1 MTGCAHVELR
11 CAPAIRAGVHHINGS
26 GGRIRHRIPVSVH
39 CFPSCHAPAPH
50 RDFRSDPPYRVP
62 DRGGGRAAHSQPAA
76 SKLLAHAE
84 TQLGFNLFERVKGR
98 LVATREAEILTP
110 EVARLN
116 QDLNSVRRL
125 AASLRDRPNGHLR
138 LGCAPA
144 LGLGL
149 LPGVVRASRDA
160 QPGITFD
167 IHTHHSAELVQGLLT
182 RELDL
187 AITFDT
193 NDYPGLTR
201 MGLGHTE
208 LVHLSRKPGAG
219 PLRLSELSDM
229 AGDTLI
235 VLDAGDASG
244 ALLQMTLD
252 AQGLDPQ
259 VAIQVQTHYVA
270 CALVDAGCGDAIVDA
285 ITAQAMLRPG
295 MSLRRLDPPLRV
307 RHQHHGAQPGSPV
320 RAAPRPDRAAQGR
333 LRSAPGRARR
343 PACLNVLGVSPKATG
358 ARRRPFLLQDCPHSP
373 KGTWARRKR
382 GAGVRYAVEPR
393 DRRCPPPR
401 IISPA

>member
-1 MTGCAHVELR
+1 MRLR
-11 CAPAIRAGVHHINGS
+11 HIEIFEAIRRTGSLTEAAAALHI
-26 GGRIRHRIPVSVH
+26 
-39 CFPSCHAPAPH
+39 
-50 RDFRSDPPYRVP
+50 
-62 DRGGGRAAHSQPAA
+62 SQPAA

-84 TQLGFNLFERVKGR
+84 SQLGFKLFDRVKGR

-110 EVARLN
+110 EIARLT
-116 QDLNSVRRL
+116 QDLSSVRRL
-125 AASLRDRPNGHLR
+125 ASNLRDRPNGHLR

-149 LPGVVRASRDA
+149 LPGVVRDSRDA

-208 LVHLSRKPGAG
+208 LVHLSRKPAQG
-219 PLRLSELSDM
+219 PMRLSELSG
-229 AGDTLI
+229 APGETLI

-244 ALLQMTLD
+244 ALLQLALD
-252 AQGLDPQ
+252 AQGLAPQ

-295 MSLRRLDPPLRV
+295 MTLRRLEPALRV
-307 RHQHHGAQPGSPV
+307 PISIMTRNQDPLSALHRDLIERL
-320 RAAPRPDRAAQGR
+320 RAACAARLEGLDARP
-333 LRSAPGRARR
+333 
-343 PACLNVLGVSPKATG
+343 
-358 ARRRPFLLQDCPHSP
+358 
-373 KGTWARRKR
+373 
-382 GAGVRYAVEPR
+382 
-393 DRRCPPPR
+393 
-401 IISPA
+401 

>member
-1 MTGCAHVELR
+1 MRLR
-11 CAPAIRAGVHHINGS
+11 HIEIFEAIRRTGSLTEAAAALHI
-26 GGRIRHRIPVSVH
+26 
-39 CFPSCHAPAPH
+39 
-50 RDFRSDPPYRVP
+50 
-62 DRGGGRAAHSQPAA
+62 SQPAA

-84 TQLGFNLFERVKGR
+84 AQLGFKLFERVKGR

-110 EVARLN
+110 EVSRLH

-149 LPGVVRASRDA
+149 LPEVIRASRDA

-201 MGLGHTE
+201 LSLGNTE
-208 LVHLSRKPGAG
+208 LVHLSTTAVKEPM
-219 PLRLSELSDM
+219 RLEDLS
-229 AGDTLI
+229 ADTLI
-235 VLDAGDASG
+235 VLDSRDATGS
-244 ALLQMTLD
+244 LLQLALD
-252 AQGLDPQ
+252 AQGLNPL

-270 CALVDAGCGDAIVDA
+270 CALVQAGCGEAIVDA
-285 ITAQAMLRPG
+285 ITANAMLRPG
-295 MSLRRLDPPLRV
+295 MTLRRLEPALRV
-307 RHQHHGAQPGSPV
+307 PINLLV
-320 RAAPRPDRAAQGR
+320 RNQDPLSALHREFLLR
-333 LRSAPGRARR
+333 LRNSCEEKLAA
-343 PACLNVLGVSPKATG
+343 
-358 ARRRPFLLQDCPHSP
+358 LQ
-373 KGTWARRKR
+373 G
-382 GAGVRYAVEPR
+382 
-393 DRRCPPPR
+393 
-401 IISPA
+401 

>member
-1 MTGCAHVELR
+1 MRLR
-11 CAPAIRAGVHHINGS
+11 HIEIFEAIRRTGSLTEAAAALHI
-26 GGRIRHRIPVSVH
+26 
-39 CFPSCHAPAPH
+39 
-50 RDFRSDPPYRVP
+50 
-62 DRGGGRAAHSQPAA
+62 SQPAA

-84 TQLGFNLFERVKGR
+84 SQLGFKLFDRVKGR

-110 EVARLN
+110 EIARLS
-116 QDLNSVRRL
+116 QDLSSVRRL
-125 AASLRDRPNGHLR
+125 ASNLRDRPNGHLR

-149 LPGVVRASRDA
+149 LPGVVRDSRDA

-208 LVHLSRKPGAG
+208 LVHLSRRAAQG
-219 PLRLSELSDM
+219 PLRLSELSEARGVEASGAAASG
-229 AGDTLI
+229 AGASGSPTAADTLI
-235 VLDAGDASG
+235 VLDASDASG
-244 ALLQMTLD
+244 ALLQLALD
-252 AQGLDPQ
+252 AQGLAPQ

-295 MSLRRLDPPLRV
+295 MTLRRLEPALRV
-307 RHQHHGAQPGSPV
+307 PISIMTRNQDPLSALHRDLIERL
-320 RAAPRPDRAAQGR
+320 RAACAALLEG
-333 LRSAPGRARR
+333 LDAR
-343 PACLNVLGVSPKATG
+343 V
-358 ARRRPFLLQDCPHSP
+358 
-373 KGTWARRKR
+373 
-382 GAGVRYAVEPR
+382 
-393 DRRCPPPR
+393 
-401 IISPA
+401 

>member
-1 MTGCAHVELR
+1 MRLR
-11 CAPAIRAGVHHINGS
+11 HIEIFEAIRRTGSLTEAAAALHI
-26 GGRIRHRIPVSVH
+26 
-39 CFPSCHAPAPH
+39 
-50 RDFRSDPPYRVP
+50 
-62 DRGGGRAAHSQPAA
+62 SQPAA

-84 TQLGFNLFERVKGR
+84 SQLGFKLFDRVKGR

-110 EVARLN
+110 EIARLS
-116 QDLNSVRRL
+116 QDLSSVRRL
-125 AASLRDRPNGHLR
+125 ASNLRDRPHGHLR

-149 LPGVVRASRDA
+149 LPGVVRDSRAA

-208 LVHLSRKPGAG
+208 LVHLSRKPAQG
-219 PLRLSELSDM
+219 PMRLSELSRASSAAAPATAASAASASD
-229 AGDTLI
+229 DTLI

-244 ALLQMTLD
+244 ALLQLALD
-252 AQGLDPQ
+252 AQGLAPQ

-295 MSLRRLDPPLRV
+295 MNLRRLEPALRV
-307 RHQHHGAQPGSPV
+307 PISIMTRNQDPLSALHRDLIERL
-320 RAAPRPDRAAQGR
+320 RAACAAR
-333 LRSAPGRARR
+333 LEG
-343 PACLNVLGVSPKATG
+343 LDTG
-358 ARRRPFLLQDCPHSP
+358 A
-373 KGTWARRKR
+373 
-382 GAGVRYAVEPR
+382 
-393 DRRCPPPR
+393 
-401 IISPA
+401 

>member
-1 MTGCAHVELR
+1 MRLR
-11 CAPAIRAGVHHINGS
+11 HIEIFEAIRRTGSLTEAAAALHI
-26 GGRIRHRIPVSVH
+26 
-39 CFPSCHAPAPH
+39 
-50 RDFRSDPPYRVP
+50 
-62 DRGGGRAAHSQPAA
+62 SQPAA

-84 TQLGFNLFERVKGR
+84 SQLGFKLFDRVKGR

-110 EVARLN
+110 EIARLS
-116 QDLNSVRRL
+116 QDLSSVRRL
-125 AASLRDRPNGHLR
+125 ASNLRDRPNGHLR

-149 LPGVVRASRDA
+149 LPGVVRDSRDA

-208 LVHLSRKPGAG
+208 LVHLSRRAAQG
-219 PLRLSELSDM
+219 PLRLSELSEARGVEASGADASGAAASG
-229 AGDTLI
+229 AGASGSPIAADTLI
-235 VLDAGDASG
+235 VLDASDASG
-244 ALLQMTLD
+244 ALLQLALD
-252 AQGLDPQ
+252 AQGLAPQ

-295 MSLRRLDPPLRV
+295 MTLRRLDPALRV
-307 RHQHHGAQPGSPV
+307 PISIMTRNQDPLSALHRDLIERL
-320 RAAPRPDRAAQGR
+320 RAACAALLEG
-333 LRSAPGRARR
+333 LDAR
-343 PACLNVLGVSPKATG
+343 V
-358 ARRRPFLLQDCPHSP
+358 
-373 KGTWARRKR
+373 
-382 GAGVRYAVEPR
+382 
-393 DRRCPPPR
+393 
-401 IISPA
+401 

>member
-1 MTGCAHVELR
+1 MRLR
-11 CAPAIRAGVHHINGS
+11 HIEIFEAIRRTGSLTEAAAALHI
-26 GGRIRHRIPVSVH
+26 
-39 CFPSCHAPAPH
+39 
-50 RDFRSDPPYRVP
+50 
-62 DRGGGRAAHSQPAA
+62 SQPAA

-84 TQLGFNLFERVKGR
+84 SQLGFKLFDRVKGR

-110 EVARLN
+110 EIARLS
-116 QDLNSVRRL
+116 QDLSSVRRL
-125 AASLRDRPNGHLR
+125 ASNLRDRPNGHLR

-149 LPGVVRASRDA
+149 LPGVVRDSRDA

-208 LVHLSRKPGAG
+208 LVHLSRRAAQG
-219 PLRLSELSDM
+219 PLRLSELSEARGVEASGAAASG
-229 AGDTLI
+229 AGASGAAASGSPTAADTLI
-235 VLDAGDASG
+235 VLDASDASG
-244 ALLQMTLD
+244 ALLQLALD
-252 AQGLDPQ
+252 AQGLAPQ

-295 MSLRRLDPPLRV
+295 MTLRRLDPALRV
-307 RHQHHGAQPGSPV
+307 PISIMTRNQDPLSALHRDLIERL
-320 RAAPRPDRAAQGR
+320 RAACAALLEG
-333 LRSAPGRARR
+333 LDAR
-343 PACLNVLGVSPKATG
+343 V
-358 ARRRPFLLQDCPHSP
+358 
-373 KGTWARRKR
+373 
-382 GAGVRYAVEPR
+382 
-393 DRRCPPPR
+393 
-401 IISPA
+401 

>member
-1 MTGCAHVELR
+1 MRLR
-11 CAPAIRAGVHHINGS
+11 HIEIFEAIRRTGSLTEAAAALHI
-26 GGRIRHRIPVSVH
+26 
-39 CFPSCHAPAPH
+39 
-50 RDFRSDPPYRVP
+50 
-62 DRGGGRAAHSQPAA
+62 SQPAA

-84 TQLGFNLFERVKGR
+84 SQLGFRLFDRVKGR

-110 EVARLN
+110 EIARLS
-116 QDLNSVRRL
+116 QDLSSVRRL
-125 AASLRDRPNGHLR
+125 AANLRDRPHGHLR

-149 LPGVVRASRDA
+149 LPGVVRDSRDA

-208 LVHLSRKPGAG
+208 LVHLSRTAAQG
-219 PLRLSELSDM
+219 PMRLSEL
-229 AGDTLI
+229 GDASGGTLI

-244 ALLQMTLD
+244 ALLQLALD
-252 AQGLDPQ
+252 AQGLAPQ

-295 MSLRRLDPPLRV
+295 MNLRRLEPALRV
-307 RHQHHGAQPGSPV
+307 PISIMTRNQDPLSALHRDLIERL
-320 RAAPRPDRAAQGR
+320 RAACAALLEG
-333 LRSAPGRARR
+333 LDAR
-343 PACLNVLGVSPKATG
+343 V
-358 ARRRPFLLQDCPHSP
+358 
-373 KGTWARRKR
+373 
-382 GAGVRYAVEPR
+382 
-393 DRRCPPPR
+393 
-401 IISPA
+401 

>member
-1 MTGCAHVELR
+1 MRLR
-11 CAPAIRAGVHHINGS
+11 HIEIFEAIRRTGSLTEAAAALHI
-26 GGRIRHRIPVSVH
+26 
-39 CFPSCHAPAPH
+39 
-50 RDFRSDPPYRVP
+50 
-62 DRGGGRAAHSQPAA
+62 SQPAA

-84 TQLGFNLFERVKGR
+84 SQLGFKLFDRVKGR

-110 EVARLN
+110 EIARLS
-116 QDLNSVRRL
+116 QDLSSVRRL
-125 AASLRDRPNGHLR
+125 ASNLRDRPNGHLR

-149 LPGVVRASRDA
+149 LPGVVRDSRDA

-208 LVHLSRKPGAG
+208 LVHLSRRAAQG
-219 PLRLSELSDM
+219 PLRLSELSEARGVEASG
-229 AGDTLI
+229 AGASGAGASGSPTAADTLI
-235 VLDAGDASG
+235 VLDASDASG
-244 ALLQMTLD
+244 ALLQLALD
-252 AQGLDPQ
+252 AQGLAPQ

-295 MSLRRLDPPLRV
+295 MTLRRLEPALRV
-307 RHQHHGAQPGSPV
+307 PISIMTRNQDPLSALHRELIERL
-320 RAAPRPDRAAQGR
+320 RAACAALLEG
-333 LRSAPGRARR
+333 LDAR
-343 PACLNVLGVSPKATG
+343 V
-358 ARRRPFLLQDCPHSP
+358 
-373 KGTWARRKR
+373 
-382 GAGVRYAVEPR
+382 
-393 DRRCPPPR
+393 
-401 IISPA
+401 

>member
-1 MTGCAHVELR
+1 MRLR
-11 CAPAIRAGVHHINGS
+11 HIEIFEAIRRTGSLTEAAAALHI
-26 GGRIRHRIPVSVH
+26 
-39 CFPSCHAPAPH
+39 
-50 RDFRSDPPYRVP
+50 
-62 DRGGGRAAHSQPAA
+62 SQPAA

-84 TQLGFNLFERVKGR
+84 SQLGFKLFDRVKGR

-110 EVARLN
+110 EIARLS

-125 AASLRDRPNGHLR
+125 ATNLRDRPNGHLR

-149 LPGVVRASRDA
+149 LPGVVRDSRNA

-208 LVHLSRKPGAG
+208 LVHLSRKPGQG
-219 PLRLSELSDM
+219 PLRLSDLSDP
-229 AGDTLI
+229 ADGTDSGDTLI

-244 ALLQMTLD
+244 ALLQLALD
-252 AQGLDPQ
+252 AQGLAPQ

-285 ITAQAMLRPG
+285 ITARAMLRPG
-295 MSLRRLDPPLRV
+295 MTLRRLEPALRV
-307 RHQHHGAQPGSPV
+307 PISIMTRNQDPLSALHRDLIERL
-320 RAAPRPDRAAQGR
+320 RAACTALLEGLD
-333 LRSAPGRARR
+333 APA
-343 PACLNVLGVSPKATG
+343 
-358 ARRRPFLLQDCPHSP
+358 
-373 KGTWARRKR
+373 
-382 GAGVRYAVEPR
+382 
-393 DRRCPPPR
+393 
-401 IISPA
+401 

>member
-1 MTGCAHVELR
+1 MRLR
-11 CAPAIRAGVHHINGS
+11 HIEIFEAIRRTGSLTEAAAALHI
-26 GGRIRHRIPVSVH
+26 
-39 CFPSCHAPAPH
+39 
-50 RDFRSDPPYRVP
+50 
-62 DRGGGRAAHSQPAA
+62 SQPAA

-84 TQLGFNLFERVKGR
+84 SQLGFKLFERVKGR

-110 EVARLN
+110 EVSRLH

-149 LPGVVRASRDA
+149 LPEVIRASRDA

-201 MGLGHTE
+201 LNLGNTE
-208 LVHLSRKPGAG
+208 LVHLSTTAATG
-219 PLRLSELSDM
+219 PMRLEGLSD
-229 AGDTLI
+229 DTLI
-235 VLDAGDASG
+235 VLDSRDATGS
-244 ALLQMTLD
+244 LLQLALD
-252 AQGLDPQ
+252 AQGLNPV

-270 CALVDAGCGDAIVDA
+270 CALVQAGCGEAIVDA
-285 ITAQAMLRPG
+285 ITANAMLRPG
-295 MSLRRLDPPLRV
+295 MTLRRLEPALRV
-307 RHQHHGAQPGSPV
+307 PINLLV
-320 RAAPRPDRAAQGR
+320 RNQDPLSTLHRNFLLR
-333 LRSAPGRARR
+333 LRHTCEEKLAALHGEQLKP
-343 PACLNVLGVSPKATG
+343 
-358 ARRRPFLLQDCPHSP
+358 
-373 KGTWARRKR
+373 
-382 GAGVRYAVEPR
+382 
-393 DRRCPPPR
+393 
-401 IISPA
+401 

>member
-1 MTGCAHVELR
+1 MRLR
-11 CAPAIRAGVHHINGS
+11 HIEIFEAIRRTGSLTEAAAALHI
-26 GGRIRHRIPVSVH
+26 
-39 CFPSCHAPAPH
+39 
-50 RDFRSDPPYRVP
+50 
-62 DRGGGRAAHSQPAA
+62 SQPAA

-84 TQLGFNLFERVKGR
+84 SQLGFKLFDRVKGR

-110 EVARLN
+110 EIARLN
-116 QDLNSVRRL
+116 QDLSSVRRL
-125 AASLRDRPNGHLR
+125 ASNLRDRPNGHLR

-149 LPGVVRASRDA
+149 LPGVVRDSRDA

-208 LVHLSRKPGAG
+208 LVHLSRRAAQG
-219 PLRLSELSDM
+219 PLRLSALSEARGVEASGAAASGSPT

-235 VLDAGDASG
+235 VLDASDASG
-244 ALLQMTLD
+244 ALLQLALD
-252 AQGLDPQ
+252 AQGLAPQ

-295 MSLRRLDPPLRV
+295 MTLRRLEPALRV
-307 RHQHHGAQPGSPV
+307 PISIMTRNQDPLSALHRDLIERL
-320 RAAPRPDRAAQGR
+320 RAACAALLEG
-333 LRSAPGRARR
+333 LDAR
-343 PACLNVLGVSPKATG
+343 V
-358 ARRRPFLLQDCPHSP
+358 
-373 KGTWARRKR
+373 
-382 GAGVRYAVEPR
+382 
-393 DRRCPPPR
+393 
-401 IISPA
+401 

>member
-1 MTGCAHVELR
+1 MRLR
-11 CAPAIRAGVHHINGS
+11 HIEIFEAIRRTGSLTEAAAALHI
-26 GGRIRHRIPVSVH
+26 
-39 CFPSCHAPAPH
+39 
-50 RDFRSDPPYRVP
+50 
-62 DRGGGRAAHSQPAA
+62 SQPAA

-84 TQLGFNLFERVKGR
+84 AQLGFKLFERVKGR

-125 AASLRDRPNGHLR
+125 AASLRDRPHGHLR

-149 LPGVVRASRDA
+149 LPGVVRDSRDA

-208 LVHLSRKPGAG
+208 LVHLSRKPGRG
-219 PLRLSELSDM
+219 PLRLAELSDM
-229 AGDTLI
+229 AGNTLI
-235 VLDAGDASG
+235 VLDACDASG
-244 ALLQMTLD
+244 ALLQMALD

-259 VAIQVQTHYVA
+259 VAIQVQTHYVG

-295 MSLRRLDPPLRV
+295 MHLRRLDPPLRV
-307 RHQHHGAQPGSPV
+307 PISIMV
-320 RAAPRPDRAAQGR
+320 RNQDPLSALHRDLIDRLKTGCAARLAA
-333 LRSAPGRARR
+333 LDDIA
-343 PACLNVLGVSPKATG
+343 
-358 ARRRPFLLQDCPHSP
+358 
-373 KGTWARRKR
+373 
-382 GAGVRYAVEPR
+382 
-393 DRRCPPPR
+393 
-401 IISPA
+401 

>member
-1 MTGCAHVELR
+1 MRLR
-11 CAPAIRAGVHHINGS
+11 HIEIFEAIRRTGSLTEAAAALHI
-26 GGRIRHRIPVSVH
+26 
-39 CFPSCHAPAPH
+39 
-50 RDFRSDPPYRVP
+50 
-62 DRGGGRAAHSQPAA
+62 SQPAA

-84 TQLGFNLFERVKGR
+84 SQLGFKLFDRVKGR

-110 EVARLN
+110 EIARLN
-116 QDLNSVRRL
+116 QDLSSVRRL
-125 AASLRDRPNGHLR
+125 ASNLRDRPNGHLR

-149 LPGVVRASRDA
+149 LPGVVRDSRDA

-208 LVHLSRKPGAG
+208 LVHLSRRAAQG
-219 PLRLSELSDM
+219 PLRLADLSDARGVEASGADASGAAASGADAPGADAPGAGAPGSPT

-235 VLDAGDASG
+235 VLDASDASG
-244 ALLQMTLD
+244 ALLQLALD
-252 AQGLDPQ
+252 AQGLAPQ

-295 MSLRRLDPPLRV
+295 MTLRRLEPALRV
-307 RHQHHGAQPGSPV
+307 PISIMTRNQDPLSALHRDLIERL
-320 RAAPRPDRAAQGR
+320 RAACAALLEG
-333 LRSAPGRARR
+333 LDAR
-343 PACLNVLGVSPKATG
+343 V
-358 ARRRPFLLQDCPHSP
+358 
-373 KGTWARRKR
+373 
-382 GAGVRYAVEPR
+382 
-393 DRRCPPPR
+393 
-401 IISPA
+401 

>member
-1 MTGCAHVELR
+1 MRLR
-11 CAPAIRAGVHHINGS
+11 HIEIFEAIRRTGSLTEAAAALHI
-26 GGRIRHRIPVSVH
+26 
-39 CFPSCHAPAPH
+39 
-50 RDFRSDPPYRVP
+50 
-62 DRGGGRAAHSQPAA
+62 SQPAA

-84 TQLGFNLFERVKGR
+84 SQLGFKLFDRVKGR

-110 EVARLN
+110 EIARLS
-116 QDLNSVRRL
+116 QDLSSVRRL
-125 AASLRDRPNGHLR
+125 ASNLRDRPNGHLR

-149 LPGVVRASRDA
+149 LPGVVRDSRDA

-208 LVHLSRKPGAG
+208 LVHLSRRAAQG
-219 PLRLSELSDM
+219 PLRLSELSEARGVEASGAGASGAAASGAAASGSPT

-235 VLDAGDASG
+235 VLDASDASG
-244 ALLQMTLD
+244 ALLQLALD
-252 AQGLDPQ
+252 AQGLAPQ

-295 MSLRRLDPPLRV
+295 MTLRRLEPVLRV
-307 RHQHHGAQPGSPV
+307 PISIMTRNQDPLSALHRDLIERL
-320 RAAPRPDRAAQGR
+320 RAACAALLEGLDARA
-333 LRSAPGRARR
+333 
-343 PACLNVLGVSPKATG
+343 
-358 ARRRPFLLQDCPHSP
+358 
-373 KGTWARRKR
+373 
-382 GAGVRYAVEPR
+382 
-393 DRRCPPPR
+393 
-401 IISPA
+401 

>member
-1 MTGCAHVELR
+1 MRLR
-11 CAPAIRAGVHHINGS
+11 HIEIFEAIRRTGSLTEAAAALHI
-26 GGRIRHRIPVSVH
+26 
-39 CFPSCHAPAPH
+39 
-50 RDFRSDPPYRVP
+50 
-62 DRGGGRAAHSQPAA
+62 SQPAA

-84 TQLGFNLFERVKGR
+84 SQLGFKLFDRVKGR

-110 EVARLN
+110 EIARLN
-116 QDLNSVRRL
+116 QDLSSVRRL
-125 AASLRDRPNGHLR
+125 ASNLRDRPNGHLR

-149 LPGVVRASRDA
+149 LPGVVRDSRDA

-208 LVHLSRKPGAG
+208 LVHLSRRAAQG
-219 PLRLSELSDM
+219 PLRLSALSEARGAAASGTGASGADAPGAGAPGSPT

-235 VLDAGDASG
+235 VLDASDASG
-244 ALLQMTLD
+244 ALLQLALD
-252 AQGLDPQ
+252 AQGLAPQ

-295 MSLRRLDPPLRV
+295 MTLRRLEPALRV
-307 RHQHHGAQPGSPV
+307 PISIMTRNQDPLSALHRDLIERL
-320 RAAPRPDRAAQGR
+320 RAACAALLEG
-333 LRSAPGRARR
+333 LDAR
-343 PACLNVLGVSPKATG
+343 V
-358 ARRRPFLLQDCPHSP
+358 
-373 KGTWARRKR
+373 
-382 GAGVRYAVEPR
+382 
-393 DRRCPPPR
+393 
-401 IISPA
+401 

>member
-1 MTGCAHVELR
+1 MRLR
-11 CAPAIRAGVHHINGS
+11 HIEIFEAIRRTGSLTEAAAALHI
-26 GGRIRHRIPVSVH
+26 
-39 CFPSCHAPAPH
+39 
-50 RDFRSDPPYRVP
+50 
-62 DRGGGRAAHSQPAA
+62 SQPAA

-84 TQLGFNLFERVKGR
+84 SQLGFKLFDRVKGR
-98 LVATREAEILTP
+98 LIATREAEILTP
-110 EVARLN
+110 EIARLT
-116 QDLNSVRRL
+116 QDLSSVRRL
-125 AASLRDRPNGHLR
+125 ASNLRDRPNGHLR

-149 LPGVVRASRDA
+149 LPGVVRDSRDA

-208 LVHLSRKPGAG
+208 LVHLSRKPAQG
-219 PLRLSELSDM
+219 PMRLSELSG
-229 AGDTLI
+229 APGDTLI

-244 ALLQMTLD
+244 ALLQLALD
-252 AQGLDPQ
+252 AQGLAPQ

-295 MSLRRLDPPLRV
+295 MTLRRLEPALRV
-307 RHQHHGAQPGSPV
+307 PISIMTRNQDPLSALHRDLIERL
-320 RAAPRPDRAAQGR
+320 RAACAARLEGLDARP
-333 LRSAPGRARR
+333 
-343 PACLNVLGVSPKATG
+343 
-358 ARRRPFLLQDCPHSP
+358 
-373 KGTWARRKR
+373 
-382 GAGVRYAVEPR
+382 
-393 DRRCPPPR
+393 
-401 IISPA
+401 

>member
-1 MTGCAHVELR
+1 MRLR
-11 CAPAIRAGVHHINGS
+11 HIEIFEAIRRTGSLTEAAAALHI
-26 GGRIRHRIPVSVH
+26 
-39 CFPSCHAPAPH
+39 
-50 RDFRSDPPYRVP
+50 
-62 DRGGGRAAHSQPAA
+62 SQPAA

-84 TQLGFNLFERVKGR
+84 SQLGFKLFDRVKGR

-110 EVARLN
+110 EIARLN
-116 QDLNSVRRL
+116 QDLSSVRRL
-125 AASLRDRPNGHLR
+125 ASNLRDRPNGHLR

-149 LPGVVRASRDA
+149 LPGVVRDSRDA

-208 LVHLSRKPGAG
+208 LVHLSRRAAQG
-219 PLRLSELSDM
+219 PLRLSELSEARGVEASGADASDAAASG
-229 AGDTLI
+229 AGASGSPTAADTLI
-235 VLDAGDASG
+235 VLDASDASG
-244 ALLQMTLD
+244 ALLQLALD
-252 AQGLDPQ
+252 AQGLAPQ

-295 MSLRRLDPPLRV
+295 MTLRRLDPALRV
-307 RHQHHGAQPGSPV
+307 PISIMTRNQDPLSALHRDLIERL
-320 RAAPRPDRAAQGR
+320 RAACAALLEG
-333 LRSAPGRARR
+333 LDAR
-343 PACLNVLGVSPKATG
+343 V
-358 ARRRPFLLQDCPHSP
+358 
-373 KGTWARRKR
+373 
-382 GAGVRYAVEPR
+382 
-393 DRRCPPPR
+393 
-401 IISPA
+401 

>member
-1 MTGCAHVELR
+1 MRLR
-11 CAPAIRAGVHHINGS
+11 HIEIFEAIRRTGSLTEAAAALHI
-26 GGRIRHRIPVSVH
+26 
-39 CFPSCHAPAPH
+39 
-50 RDFRSDPPYRVP
+50 
-62 DRGGGRAAHSQPAA
+62 SQPAA

-84 TQLGFNLFERVKGR
+84 SQLGFKLFDRVKGR

-110 EVARLN
+110 EIARLS
-116 QDLNSVRRL
+116 QDLSSVRRL
-125 AASLRDRPNGHLR
+125 ASNLRDRPNGHLR

-149 LPGVVRASRDA
+149 LPGVVRDSRDA

-208 LVHLSRKPGAG
+208 LVHLSRRAAQG
-219 PLRLSELSDM
+219 PLRLSALSEARGVEASGAAASGAAASGAVASGSPT

-235 VLDAGDASG
+235 VLDASDASG
-244 ALLQMTLD
+244 ALLQLALD
-252 AQGLDPQ
+252 AQGLAPQ

-295 MSLRRLDPPLRV
+295 MTLRRLEPALRV
-307 RHQHHGAQPGSPV
+307 PISIMTRNQDPLSALHRDLIERL
-320 RAAPRPDRAAQGR
+320 RAACAALLEG
-333 LRSAPGRARR
+333 LDAR
-343 PACLNVLGVSPKATG
+343 V
-358 ARRRPFLLQDCPHSP
+358 
-373 KGTWARRKR
+373 
-382 GAGVRYAVEPR
+382 
-393 DRRCPPPR
+393 
-401 IISPA
+401 

>member
-1 MTGCAHVELR
+1 MRLR
-11 CAPAIRAGVHHINGS
+11 HIEIFEAIRRTGSLTEAAATLHI
-26 GGRIRHRIPVSVH
+26 
-39 CFPSCHAPAPH
+39 
-50 RDFRSDPPYRVP
+50 
-62 DRGGGRAAHSQPAA
+62 SQPAA

-84 TQLGFNLFERVKGR
+84 AQLGFKLFERVKGR
-98 LVATREAEILTP
+98 LVATHEADILTP
-110 EVARLN
+110 EVARLS

-125 AASLRDRPNGHLR
+125 AANLRDRPNGHLR

-149 LPGVVRASRDA
+149 LPGVVRDSRDA

-187 AITFDT
+187 AVTFDT

-208 LVHLSRKPGAG
+208 LVHLSRTAG
-219 PLRLSELSDM
+219 SGPIRLPELTTPS
-229 AGDTLI
+229 GGTLI
-235 VLDAGDASG
+235 VLDASDASG
-244 ALLQMTLD
+244 ALLQMALD

-295 MSLRRLDPPLRV
+295 MHLRRLEPALRV
-307 RHQHHGAQPGSPV
+307 PISIMVRNQDPLSSLHRDLIERL
-320 RAAPRPDRAAQGR
+320 RAACAERIAA
-333 LRSAPGRARR
+333 LDT
-343 PACLNVLGVSPKATG
+343 PA
-358 ARRRPFLLQDCPHSP
+358 
-373 KGTWARRKR
+373 
-382 GAGVRYAVEPR
+382 
-393 DRRCPPPR
+393 
-401 IISPA
+401 